1 MHSFPE
7 KDNPPQ
13 EAQTSGKAR
22 KIIFNFIRFLLAI
35 AFLTALFK
43 ERWLVFAIAG
53 LAFLITFLP
62 NLLREQYRLDVP
74 AEIDV
79 LIALAIYGSLF
90 LAEIRGFY
98 ANFWWWDILLN
109 AFAAIALG
117 FIGLTI
123 LTFLHKEERLDA
135 SPLLISALAFS
146 FAFSVGGLW
155 EILEFFL
162 DTNFN
167 FSLQQASLQD
177 TMTDLITNA
186 IGAAIISIIG
196 YYHLKKGK
204 TGFASGIIV
213 NILSRYPGTLNPK
226 EENTVRNKPS
236 HTSSKKENQ
245 KPENSRRH

>member
-98 ANFWWWDILLN
+98 ANF
-109 AFAAIALG
+109 
-117 FIGLTI
+117 
-123 LTFLHKEERLDA
+123 
-135 SPLLISALAFS
+135 
-146 FAFSVGGLW
+146 
-155 EILEFFL
+155 
-162 DTNFN
+162 
-167 FSLQQASLQD
+167 
-177 TMTDLITNA
+177 
-186 IGAAIISIIG
+186 
-196 YYHLKKGK
+196 
-204 TGFASGIIV
+204 
-213 NILSRYPGTLNPK
+213 
-226 EENTVRNKPS
+226 
-236 HTSSKKENQ
+236 
-245 KPENSRRH
+245 